1 MSTVEE
7 IESAIETLPPEK
19 VEQVLAWLQARKQT
33 GVAAGKPIGGKQAG
47 FPLFGVLEGKITYRE
62 GWDEPLEDFQP
73 YTK

>member
-19 VEQVLAWLQARKQT
+19 VEEVFAWLQARKGQI
-33 GVAAGKPIGGKQAG
+33 VAEKRGG
-47 FPLFGVLEGKITYRE
+47 FPLFGILEGKITYHR
-62 GWDEPLEDFQP
+62 GWDEPLDDFLP